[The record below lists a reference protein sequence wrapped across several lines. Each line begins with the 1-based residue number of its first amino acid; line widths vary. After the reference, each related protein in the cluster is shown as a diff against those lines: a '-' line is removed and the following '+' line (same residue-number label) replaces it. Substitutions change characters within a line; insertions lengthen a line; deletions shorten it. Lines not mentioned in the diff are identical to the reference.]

1 MATSQEFRISDTLW
15 EQLSAQLPQHTPKAH
30 PLVCHRGRVPE
41 RQVLDGIFFVLRTG
55 CHWKALSTTGICSGS
70 TAHARFQEWVQ
81 AGVFARLWDV
91 ALQDYDDLI
100 GLDFEWM
107 ALDGSL
113 HKAPLGGKKTGPTP
127 TDRGKGG
134 VKRSLLTEAQGIP
147 VGLVLEGANRHD
159 MKLTESILQSL
170 PPAAEAAR
178 QAQVAAGSE
187 LGLCLDAGYDYAQ
200 VRAVVSAF
208 GYTAHIR
215 PRGEEAQ
222 AKKAGHKAR
231 RWVVERTHSWL
242 NRFRHLLIRWAKKPE
257 NYLAMLHFACAR
269 ITWYNCLFG

>member
-1 MATSQEFRISDTLW
+1 MATTQEFRISDTLW
-15 EQLSAQLPQHTPKAH
+15 ERLSPKLPVHVPKAH
-30 PLVCHRGRVPE
+30 PLGCHKRRVPD

-55 CHWKALSTTGICSGS
+55 CQWKALSARGICSGS

-81 AGVFARLWDV
+81 AVVFAQLWDV
-91 ALQDYDDLI
+91 ALQDYEHLI
-100 GLDFEWM
+100 GLDFDWM

-113 HKAPLGGKKTGPTP
+113 HKAPLGGKKTGPNP

-134 VKRSLLTEAQGIP
+134 VKRSLLTEARGIP

-159 MKLTESILQSL
+159 RKLTESALASM
-170 PPAAEAAR
+170 PPAAQAAR
-178 QAQVAAGSE
+178 QAHLASGGEQGV
-187 LGLCLDAGYDYAQ
+187 CLDAGYDYPQ
-200 VRAVVSAF
+200 VREGVAAL

-215 PRGEEAQ
+215 PRGEEVQ
-222 AKKAGHKAR
+222 AKKAGQKAR

-257 NYLAMLHFACAR
+257 NYLAMLQFACAR